1 MKNKYDLVIGELITR
16 FSDIKK
22 ILAVYIYGSVAR
34 GDFSLRHSD
43 LDLFIIINEKYPSKI
58 LIEKIN
64 NKVIAFGLKFGVKIH
79 PEYQGLIILK
89 EDNTLIRKI
98 IEEGKIIYSAGVF
111 NFMNK
116 QIGLKQYIIYE
127 FFSDKSK
134 RKSYF
139 SKILHGKK
147 SWYYKGNEKIV
158 KEYPGI
164 VDNKDIINIGR
175 GALLVIKEKQKIIE
189 NLFKEFKIDY
199 KIKRIVYT

>member
-64 NKVIAFGLKFGVKIH
+64 NKVIAFGLKFGGKIH
-79 PEYQGLIILK
+79 PEYQGLIISK
-89 EDNTLIRKI
+89 EDNTLVRKI

-164 VDNKDIINIGR
+164 VDNKDIINVGR